1 MPYRVIAQ
9 EALARWR
16 DAERRR
22 ERSEPGSANH
32 LAAQQDAEQAR
43 RDYQDAIEAAM
54 RAHLPVPIAFDEAV
68 GSEPKTDMSANGDDG
83 QDFGAAT
90 VSPDLGSPIVNPE

>member
-22 ERSEPGSANH
+22 ERAEAGSPDH
-32 LAAQQDAEQAR
+32 LAAEQDAEQAR
-43 RDYQDAIEAAM
+43 RDYQDAIDAAM
-54 RAHLPVPIAFDEAV
+54 REHLPVPVAFDEAV
-68 GSEPKTDMSANGDDG
+68 GAEAKTDMSAVGDDG
-83 QDFGAAT
+83 QVFG
-90 VSPDLGSPIVNPE
+90 G